1 MHVFMLEIFQICITL
16 ATVIFAVISFIK
28 EKIPAHITALIVMA
42 ILLVSGIISTN
53 DALSVFSN
61 HATATI
67 AGMFIISAAL
77 KHTGLID
84 IVGEYG
90 IRLAKKNFWVAIIG
104 FFGVVLILSAFMNN
118 TPIVIIMTPV
128 VILMT
133 KQLQRYPSKYLIP
146 LSYIAILGGSCT
158 IIGTST
164 NILVSGIVASEGLVK
179 FNIFSI
185 TLPGLLMALTGIIFI
200 AIFGSKLL
208 PIRPLFSSE
217 MFSENDSHKHFF
229 AEALVLPDSGFIGK
243 SLDELN
249 FPTSHNLH
257 VIDIIRN
264 DEEISESLDVSQVR
278 RPQNFKGKY
287 NLLHQHKLDKLLRQ
301 VTLKPYD
308 RLLIRSNKKS
318 LFAIKEL
325 EGINL
330 GEHPSLSELK
340 ASEES
345 VVLEGIVGPGSR
357 LINHRINNSWIRRL
371 YNCHIWALHR
381 RGQIIQENF
390 SEVSIKFGDIILIEG
405 APKRLEAMFKS
416 EEILSLTNI
425 KKRPFKKRSL
435 IALLTIFSVIFLAT
449 LNIMPIAG
457 LTVIGATFLIATRC
471 ITPQQAYEAIDWRIL
486 LLIFGMLT
494 LSIAMQKTHIAEFAV
509 HSVANLAQQFGPR
522 AILSAVYL
530 TTTILTELMTN
541 NAVAVLLTPLVIAL
555 TSQLGLNP
563 TPFVVAV
570 MFAASSSF
578 ATPLGYQTNTYI
590 YNAGNY
596 RFKDFLK
603 IGIPMNI
610 LMVIAATYII
620 PLFWPLVA

>member
-1 MHVFMLEIFQICITL
+1 MIEVFQVCVTV
-16 ATVIFAVISFIK
+16 ATVIFAIISFVK
-28 EKIPAHITALIVMA
+28 EKIPAHVTALIVMA
-42 ILLVSGIISTN
+42 ILLITGTISTEN
-53 DALSVFSN
+53 ALSVFSN
-61 HATATI
+61 QATATI

-84 IVGEYG
+84 VIGDFG
-90 IRLAKKNFWVAIIG
+90 IQLAKKNFWLAIIL
-104 FFGVVLILSAFMNN
+104 FFGMVLILSAFMNN

-128 VILMT
+128 VIMMT
-133 KQLQRYPSKYLIP
+133 KQLHRYPSKYLIP
-146 LSYIAILGGSCT
+146 LSYVAILGGSCT

-164 NILVSGIVASEGLVK
+164 NILVSGIVENDSSIH

-185 TLPGLLMALTGIIFI
+185 TIPGLMMAAAGITFL

-217 MFSENDSHKHFF
+217 MFSDNESHKHFF
-229 AEALVLPDSGFIGK
+229 AEAIVLPDSKFVGK
-243 SLDELN
+243 SLDELH

-264 DEEISESLDVSQVR
+264 DELITVNLDVSKTR
-278 RPQNFKGKY
+278 RPQETKGKY

-301 VTLKPYD
+301 ITLKPYD

-325 EGINL
+325 EGINI

-340 ASEES
+340 TSEET

-357 LINHRINNSWIRRL
+357 LINHKLNNSWIRRL

-381 RGQIIQENF
+381 RGQIIHDNF
-390 SEVSIKFGDIILIEG
+390 SDAPIKFGDIILIEG
-405 APKRLEAMFKS
+405 TPKQLESMFKA
-416 EEILSLTNI
+416 EEILSLSNI
-425 KKRPFKKRSL
+425 KKRPFKKRSIL
-435 IALLTIFSVIFLAT
+435 ALLTIFAVVILAAF
-449 LNIMPIAG
+449 NIMPIAS
-457 LTVIGATFLIATRC
+457 LALIGATFLIATKC

-486 LLIFGMLT
+486 LLIFGMLA
-494 LSIAMQKTHIAEFAV
+494 LSIAMQKTHIAEYAV
-509 HSVANLAQQFGPR
+509 HSVADIAKEFGPK
-522 AILSAVYL
+522 AILATVYL
-530 TTTILTELMTN
+530 ATTILTELMTN
-541 NAVAVLLTPLVIAL
+541 NAVAVLLTPLVLAL

-563 TPFVVAV
+563 TPYIVAV

-596 RFKDFLK
+596 RFTDFLK

-610 LMVIAATYII
+610 IMVIAATYVI
-620 PLFWPLVA
+620 PMFWPLQLG

>member
-1 MHVFMLEIFQICITL
+1 MIEIFQVCV
-16 ATVIFAVISFIK
+16 TVITVVFAIVSFIK
-28 EKIPAHITALIVMA
+28 EKIPAHVTALIVMA
-42 ILLVSGIISTN
+42 VLLITGTITTT

-61 HATATI
+61 QATATI

-84 IVGEYG
+84 IIGDFG
-90 IRLAKKNFWVAIIG
+90 IRLARKNFWLAIIL
-104 FFGVVLILSAFMNN
+104 FFGIVLILSAFMNN

-128 VILMT
+128 VIMMT

-146 LSYIAILGGSCT
+146 LSYIAIMGGSCT

-164 NILVSGIVASEGLVK
+164 NILVSGIVSSDSSIH

-185 TLPGLLMALTGIIFI
+185 TLPGLMMAAAGITFL

-217 MFSENDSHKHFF
+217 MFSENESHKHFF
-229 AEALVLPDSGFIGK
+229 AEAIVLPDSKFIGK

-264 DEEISESLDVSQVR
+264 DELISLNLDVSKTR
-278 RPQNFKGKY
+278 RPQIVKEKY

-325 EGINL
+325 EGINI

-340 ASEES
+340 TSEET

-357 LINHRINNSWIRRL
+357 LISHKLNNSWIKRL

-381 RGQIIQENF
+381 RGQIIQDNL
-390 SEVSIKFGDIILIEG
+390 SEVPIKFGDILLIEG
-405 APKRLEAMFKS
+405 TPKKLESLFKA
-416 EEILSLTNI
+416 EEILSLSSI
-425 KKRPFKKRSL
+425 KKSPFKKRSFL
-435 IALLTIFSVIFLAT
+435 ALLTIFAVISIAA
-449 LNIMPIAG
+449 LNIMPIAS
-457 LTVIGATFLIATRC
+457 LALIGATFLIATKC

-486 LLIFGMLT
+486 LLIFGMLA
-494 LSIAMQKTHIAEFAV
+494 LSIALQKTHIAEYAV
-509 HSVANLAQQFGPR
+509 QSVAQIAKEFGPR
-522 AILSAVYL
+522 AILAAVYI

-541 NAVAVLLTPLVIAL
+541 NAVAVLLTPLVLAL

-563 TPFVVAV
+563 TPFIVAI

-596 RFKDFLK
+596 RFTDFLK

-610 LMVIAATYII
+610 IMVIAATYVI
-620 PLFWPLVA
+620 PMFWPLTLS